1 MSAPKAENTGRAGF
15 KLGSGSEG
23 LCTAYCPQ
31 LQKRKSASQ
40 DAGCGRAILWLTRL
54 SEEPSMYESP
64 QTSSVGTNATE
75 DALRGASPASGGRE
89 PALAAER
96 GIRTCLRATPA
107 ERPELC
113 RFALR
118 LLMRL
123 LPVCVPPESCGLGR
137 PPCTR
142 ARVLP
147 VWESPTSQEPRGPQP
162 QTGCAHGAPG
172 LHRALL
178 PCTLGTRLGE
188 QTGHLQVGTG
198 CPQASRSMWKKHA
211 VQPGEL
217 RLRPGRVK

>member
-1 MSAPKAENTGRAGF
+1 MRSMFVSIEITTVASHLVSACRPVFLTLRWSVSLLSAVVAARQQATSWPPRGDSICGLQLWVIPKAF
-15 KLGSGSEG
+15 GSDC
-23 LCTAYCPQ
+23 L
-31 LQKRKSASQ
+31 
-40 DAGCGRAILWLTRL
+40 
-54 SEEPSMYESP
+54 
-64 QTSSVGTNATE
+64 V
-75 DALRGASPASGGRE
+75 RGASPASGGQE

-96 GIRTCLRATPA
+96 GIRACLRATPA

-178 PCTLGTRLGE
+178 PCILGPRLGE

-198 CPQASRSMWKKHA
+198 CPQASRSM
-211 VQPGEL
+211 
-217 RLRPGRVK
+217 